1 MEKLTVKNFLNIE
14 DIELNLA
21 KINILI
27 GPQASG
33 KSIIAKLIYFFKDFF
48 LTYRSSILREQNKAD
63 FDKSIINNFK
73 KIFPGYSWKGQEFEI
88 TYHFNDYDV
97 CLYQKK
103 IADNKYKLS
112 LEYSEH
118 LVKSRRK
125 IFHEYKKK
133 SNNLEIINK
142 GKNYVVEL
150 SIYLNII
157 FGRYI
162 LKSHQINELDS
173 LTFIPAGRSFFANLQ
188 NNIFSFLSEDVTVD
202 YFLKEFGSDYE
213 QIKRVYQSIKYYQKP
228 NAIFEISDP
237 INELINRIILGNYRY
252 ENGEDWIYNNKNNK
266 KINLSNSSSGQQ
278 EALPMLLILAILP
291 FSRTSSNIFFI
302 IEEPEAH
309 LFPQSQ
315 KYVINLISLI
325 FNLTKKSHKFLITT
339 HSPYILTAFNNLI
352 QAGNTLKALQNKP
365 DKSDLM
371 KKLIKIVPENQM
383 LDINDIGV
391 YTIEDGS
398 IKSIINQENQLI
410 DTNIIDEI
418 SNQFNQEFDQLLE
431 LEFGE

>member
-1 MEKLTVKNFLNIE
+1 MEKLTVKNFLNIQ

-48 LTYRSSILREQNKAD
+48 LTYRSSILERQNKAD

-97 CLYQKK
+97 CLYQKT
-103 IADNKYKLS
+103 IANNKYKLS

-118 LVKSRRK
+118 LVKSRRN
-125 IFHEYKKK
+125 IFTEYKKRSK
-133 SNNLEIINK
+133 NIEIIEQ
-142 GKNYVVEL
+142 GKDYPKN
-150 SIYLNII
+150 IQKYLGEI
-157 FGRYI
+157 FDRYI
-162 LKSHQINELDS
+162 LESHQITNLDF

-188 NNIFSFLSEDVTVD
+188 KNIFSFLSKDVEID
-202 YFLKEFGSDYE
+202 YFLKEFGSNYAFVK
-213 QIKRVYQSIKYYQKP
+213 QAYQYLELYQKP
-228 NAIFEISDP
+228 NAIFEP
-237 INELINRIILGNYRY
+237 INELINKIIVGTYKY
-252 ENGEDWIYNNKNNK
+252 ENGKDWIYNNQNNRR
-266 KINLSNSSSGQQ
+266 INLSHSSSGQQ
-278 EALPMLLILAILP
+278 EALPMLILLAILP
-291 FSRTSSNIFFI
+291 FWSPNHFFI

-315 KYVINLISLI
+315 KHIINLISLI
-325 FNLTKKSHKFLITT
+325 FNLTKKRSNFLITT

-352 QAGNTLKALQNKP
+352 QAGNTLKALQNKS
-365 DKSDLM
+365 DKTDLM
-371 KKLIKIVPENQM
+371 KKLVKIVPENQM

-391 YTIEDGS
+391 YTIEDGI
-398 IKSIINQENQLI
+398 IKSIMNQENQLI
-410 DTNIIDEI
+410 GTNIIDEI

>member
-48 LTYRSSILREQNKAD
+48 LIYRFSILRKQNKAD

-73 KIFPGYSWKGQEFEI
+73 EIFPEYSWKEQEFNI
-88 TYHFNDYDV
+88 TYHLNDYDV
-97 CLYQKK
+97 CLYTRKVVN
-103 IADNKYKLS
+103 NKYKLS

-125 IFHEYKKK
+125 IFTEYKKRSK
-133 SNNLEIINK
+133 NIEIIEQSADSFEDILDYFDK
-142 GKNYVVEL
+142 L
-150 SIYLNII
+150 
-157 FGRYI
+157 FDRYI
-162 LKSHQINELDS
+162 LQNNQITELDL

-188 NNIFSFLSEDVTVD
+188 KNIFSFLSEDVTVD
-202 YFLKEFGSDYE
+202 YFLKEFGADYE
-213 QIKRVYQSIKYYQKP
+213 RIKRLYQYSELYQEH
-228 NAIFEISDP
+228 NTISAP
-237 INELINRIILGNYRY
+237 INELINKIIVGTYRY
-252 ENGEDWIYNNKNNK
+252 ENGEDWIYNNQNNK
-266 KINLSNSSSGQQ
+266 RINLSNSSSGQQ
-278 EALPMLLILAILP
+278 EALPMLLLLAILP
-291 FSRTSSNIFFI
+291 FLPTNRFFV

-315 KYVINLISLI
+315 KYVINLISFI
-325 FNLTKKSHKFLITT
+325 FNLTQKKHKFLITT

-352 QAGNTLKALQNKP
+352 QAGNTLKTLQKNS
-365 DKSDLM
+365 DKSKLV
-371 KKLIKIVPENQM
+371 KKLVKIVPKNQM

-391 YTIEDGS
+391 YTVEDGI